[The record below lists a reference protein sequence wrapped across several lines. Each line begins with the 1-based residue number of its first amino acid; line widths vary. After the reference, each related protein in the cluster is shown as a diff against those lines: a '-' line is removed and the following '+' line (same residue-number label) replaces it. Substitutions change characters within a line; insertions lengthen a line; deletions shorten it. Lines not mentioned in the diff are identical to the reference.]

1 MSLIQLL
8 FGPEELTSTFI
19 FQLLVK
25 RYGIWIHQHLV
36 KIHANLLIMVNT
48 QERKML
54 LQGFSKNIPMNVSKE
69 DLDKLAEELDGWT
82 GSDIDNL
89 CREAALEALR
99 IDIDSQRVKR
109 YSKRIECSRL
119 NSHWSFHFA
128 GQVEYTHL
136 ERARQICRPV
146 LMS

>member
-1 MSLIQLL
+1 
-8 FGPEELTSTFI
+8 
-19 FQLLVK
+19 
-25 RYGIWIHQHLV
+25 
-36 KIHANLLIMVNT
+36 
-48 QERKML
+48 ML

-119 NSHWSFHFA
+119 NSH
-128 GQVEYTHL
+128 
-136 ERARQICRPV
+136 
-146 LMS
+146 